1 MPKVVLI
8 SGKAQSGKDT
18 FARLFKEY
26 AEPYEELENKRVL
39 ILKYGDILKFI
50 CKQFF
55 NWNGEKD
62 LEGRTLLQRVGTD
75 IFRENNPDTW
85 VNCVIE
91 IVKGLGN
98 LYDYILI
105 PDTRFPNEISKWMGC
120 GIDYVT
126 VRIDRV
132 NADNTPFDNKLSLEQ
147 KSHISETALDRYVFD
162 YHVTNRKL
170 IDLSREVVGIYNELE
185 GF

>member
-105 PDTRFPNEISKWMGC
+105 PDTRFPNEISKRMGC

-162 YHVTNRKL
+162 YHVINRKL